1 MTLNSVL
8 KKLMVICL
16 LTILLWQSQ
25 TFGFAVSSNQV
36 DVGIIYGNNN
46 QFPIGVTSENGF
58 VFGIGF
64 QEGFTTILDLS
75 AYQNLVFFKDGY
87 YDKTGTILDETKA
100 EYYTKGQVMGAYH
113 VQIGA
118 VFGSYDEI
126 LEHYL
131 KVVSTVNSAYL
142 VYDDGWRVFSGNYV
156 SETEAKIHL
165 TEISPNYASNELQLV
180 PPNSNRIIVK
190 AGEVILF
197 SYDSSEGD
205 LNFKAAVFE
214 VNGIK
219 YRNTFRV
226 TRKIGSDFT
235 FVNRVTMNEYLYGV
249 VPKEMG
255 VGWPKE
261 AIKAQAIASKNYVL
275 TSSTKY
281 LNWGFD
287 VCNTTSSQVYGGLT
301 AEVSAINQA
310 IDEIT
315 GVVATHGGKV
325 VPLYFHAHSGGITD
339 DSENVWN
346 AELPY
351 IRSTLDP
358 NSIGFPNTNWTVS
371 LNKADIAQRLIA
383 GGYNIGS
390 LTQINILERFESGRV
405 YKLEFVGSNGK
416 VTLEKDKIRSVLG
429 STVIKSLLF
438 SFDEKTAVA
447 SLEQFGMGQTQ
458 TAQETK
464 SIQVVT
470 DVPVVKLTQTGIY
483 AEKVDANQIKVTE
496 NGNDRIEVLDYNALQ
511 NAQDIYSVQS
521 VGSNPYLYKSTESI
535 DITTNNVVFY
545 GHGYGHGLGMSQWG
559 AKKLAESG
567 KTYIEILMFYFKDIQ
582 VNP

>member
-1 MTLNSVL
+1 M
-8 KKLMVICL
+8 
-16 LTILLWQSQ
+16 
-25 TFGFAVSSNQV
+25 
-36 DVGIIYGNNN
+36 
-46 QFPIGVTSENGF
+46 
-58 VFGIGF
+58 
-64 QEGFTTILDLS
+64 
-75 AYQNLVFFKDGY
+75 
-87 YDKTGTILDETKA
+87 
-100 EYYTKGQVMGAYH
+100 
-113 VQIGA
+113 
-118 VFGSYDEI
+118 
-126 LEHYL
+126 
-131 KVVSTVNSAYL
+131 
-142 VYDDGWRVFSGNYV
+142 
-156 SETEAKIHL
+156 
-165 TEISPNYASNELQLV
+165 
-180 PPNSNRIIVK
+180 
-190 AGEVILF
+190 ILF